1 MPDGNF
7 PRQDHAV
14 AEAEA
19 DFIEYA
25 RSTYE
30 PTLATLAQAGDEIA
44 TMAAM
49 AAMAKDI
56 AECVV
61 KVMARFRKLDMARD
75 FDSRSAWRAKITL
88 SEDELMDRILDGI
101 DLGEGANVLREHARK
116 ALKSEVEREGLSAF
130 VEGRAA

>member
-30 PTLATLAQAGDEIA
+30 PTLATINQAGDEIA
-44 TMAAM
+44 TM

-75 FDSRSAWRAKITL
+75 WIMSGSRVRTDLNADDLA
-88 SEDELMDRILDGI
+88 ERIVDAI
-101 DLGEGANVLREHARK
+101 DLGQGGRVLMEHVRI
-116 ALKSEVEREGLSAF
+116 ALKAEAEQREG
-130 VEGRAA
+130 